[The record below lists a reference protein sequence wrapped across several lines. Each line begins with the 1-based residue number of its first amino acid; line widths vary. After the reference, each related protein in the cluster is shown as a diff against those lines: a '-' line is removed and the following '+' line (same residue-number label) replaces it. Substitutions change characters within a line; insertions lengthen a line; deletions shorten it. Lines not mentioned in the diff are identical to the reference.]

1 MSHLTTRLTL
11 GIGLTAVA
19 AAILVGDAFLAGTS
33 IPLQVGEILH
43 SDAPFPVQ
51 APGFWALMAVS
62 LLIGCYELCH
72 MLRAKGFPCRTE
84 TALAFTLLLVV
95 AAWYDVSMGAADAS
109 RLYLGLLTLL
119 VLVTFVLEIGAVER
133 GRRDVGLAAQ
143 SVAWTVL
150 TVMTVG
156 LLGMFLAKIRFLS
169 DDPWQGLMVLSLFV
183 GTVKVGDISAYAV
196 GSLIGRHKLTPT
208 LSPKKSYEGLFGALA
223 GGTGAAL
230 AIGCLWGGFGV
241 GPMLVFG
248 FITSAAGVVG
258 DLAESLLKRACG
270 VKDSGAIP
278 GFGGVLDI
286 LDSLLGAAP
295 VAYLLLVV
303 LIRQS

>member
-11 GIGLTAVA
+11 GVGLTAVA

-33 IPLQVGEILH
+33 VPIK
-43 SDAPFPVQ
+43 
-51 APGFWALMAVS
+51 APGFWALMAVA

-84 TALAFTLLLVV
+84 TALAFTLLLVA
-95 AAWYDVSMGAADAS
+95 AAWYDVTMGAADAS

-156 LLGMFLAKIRFLS
+156 LLGMFLAKIRFLAN
-169 DDPWQGLMVLSLFV
+169 DPWQGLMYLSLFV

-208 LSPKKSYEGLFGALA
+208 LSPKKTYEGLFGALA

-230 AIGCLWGGFGV
+230 AIGCLWGGFDLW
-241 GPMLVFG
+241 PMLVFG
-248 FITSAAGVVG
+248 LITSAAGVVG

-303 LIRQS
+303 LIRHA